1 MFDKLFYNSIFI
13 NLKGIFN
20 MDGKSI
26 RKYWSNEVDSILDT
40 YKQFEIL
47 IPNKSDRGGSAHNA
61 EDGRFVEEL
70 LRECLQKFLPKGLEV
85 LTGFILRPAV
95 KTGENGR
102 ERKNSRDSFSSQ
114 LDIIIFD
121 SINYPVFQRL
131 GNTAI
136 LPPEGVVSVISVKKH
151 LRDKDIETEISK
163 LLEVAQLCDCYSSR
177 DNQVKSRKPYLG
189 LIAIKSEIKKSL
201 TDEIEWVFKKISEFY
216 KEPEIS
222 KNLDFNSCIGLI
234 GTFQDW
240 CIFKKR
246 PLPKEEPKE
255 ASYVGLYKKD
265 EENHMLLQFI
275 LTGILSVFYDETRRN
290 LRRPGYTAFESNR
303 VHDKNLGSI
312 PVTGL

>member
-1 MFDKLFYNSIFI
+1 
-13 NLKGIFN
+13 

-40 YKQFEIL
+40 YKQFETL
-47 IPNKSDRGGSAHNA
+47 IPNKLNKGGSAHNG

-95 KTGENGR
+95 KTSENGR
-102 ERKNSRDSFSSQ
+102 ERKNNFDSFSSQ

-121 SINYPVFQRL
+121 STNYPVFQRL

-136 LPPEGVVSVISVKKH
+136 VPPEGVISVISVKKH
-151 LRDKDIETEISK
+151 LRNKDIETEISK
-163 LLEVAQLCDCYSSR
+163 LLEVSQLCDCYSSK
-177 DNQVKSRKPYLG
+177 NNEVKLRRPYLG
-189 LIAIKSEIKKSL
+189 LISIKSEIKKRSMG
-201 TDEIEWVFKKISEFY
+201 EIEWVFKKISDFY
-216 KEPEIS
+216 ENHKIS
-222 KNLDFNSCIGLI
+222 GNLDFDSCIGLI

-246 PLPKEEPKE
+246 PSSQVVKE

-275 LTGILSVFYDETRRN
+275 LTGILSVFYDDTRRN
-290 LRRPGYTAFESNR
+290 LRRPGYTAFEPNR
-303 VHDKNLGSI
+303 THDKNLGSI
-312 PVTGL
+312 PVARLR